1 MFQLLVFANASFPI
15 DLIDSDNS
23 IVFDAE
29 IPLVNF
35 LDVFEM
41 YFNKVTI
48 KYCEMLDLVKMKIIQ
63 SIISV

>member
-35 LDVFEM
+35 LVVFEM

-48 KYCEMLDLVKMKIIQ
+48 KYCEMLDLVKMKII
-63 SIISV
+63 

>member
-23 IVFDAE
+23 IVFYAE

-35 LDVFEM
+35 LVVFEM

-48 KYCEMLDLVKMKIIQ
+48 KYCEMLDLVKMKII
-63 SIISV
+63 